1 MVDFICHVKP
11 PAVYVK
17 LLYPVN
23 AHINQVFLQ
32 VSITGIKLWHLLD
45 IGKSLITRRF
55 LVLDWFRHTVK
66 PVIILRT
73 AALLHHILKG
83 KKVRSTMIEY
93 PIQQNSYAHLMTFF
107 NQMLQI
113 ILASKAGVYL
123 KIIYGVI
130 LVIGIC
136 LKYRI

>member
-1 MVDFICHVKP
+1 MIYFICHIKP

-17 LLYPVN
+17 FLYPVDS
-23 AHINQVFLQ
+23 HINQVFLQ

-45 IGKSLITRRF
+45 IGKGLIARRI

-73 AALLHHILKG
+73 AALFHHIPKG

-107 NQMLQI
+107 NQIFQI
-113 ILASKAGVYL
+113 ILASKAGIYL
-123 KIIYGVI
+123 KIIDGVI